1 MEIDLVYLWVN
12 GNDPQWRAKR
22 SARIGVP
29 ERKSDVNC
37 EGRYADN
44 DELKY
49 SLRSVEKYAPWIHR
63 IFIVTDNQVPEW
75 LDTSNPGIRIVDHTE
90 IMPAES
96 LPCFNSTLIEHFI
109 CRIPGLSEH
118 FLYAND
124 DTFIN
129 KPVTPD
135 IFFAEDGFDQL
146 YCRFVEAPRTWVTYV
161 SLLPEEEQKILCEHT
176 ALAAASWYAD
186 SNEFSENL
194 DVLET
199 AYSSGAE
206 QVVVSRLR
214 SEYENAAV

>member
-1 MEIDLVYLWVN
+1 MVSTAPEDFGITYDDLTDLDGYPLDKLAAYCL
-12 GNDPQWRAKR
+12 GAD
-22 SARIGVP
+22 GV
-29 ERKSDVNC
+29 
-37 EGRYADN
+37 
-44 DELKY
+44 
-49 SLRSVEKYAPWIHR
+49 
-63 IFIVTDNQVPEW
+63 
-75 LDTSNPGIRIVDHTE
+75 
-90 IMPAES
+90 
-96 LPCFNSTLIEHFI
+96 
-109 CRIPGLSEH
+109 
-118 FLYAND
+118 
-124 DTFIN
+124 
-129 KPVTPD
+129 
-135 IFFAEDGFDQL
+135 FAEDGFDQL